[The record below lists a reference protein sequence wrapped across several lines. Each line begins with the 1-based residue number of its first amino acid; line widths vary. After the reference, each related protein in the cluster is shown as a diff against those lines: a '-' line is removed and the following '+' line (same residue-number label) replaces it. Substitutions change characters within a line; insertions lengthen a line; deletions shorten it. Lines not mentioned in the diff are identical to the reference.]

1 MATQFIAE
9 IGQNHNG
16 DIELAKQL
24 MQAAKDAGVDFVKFQ
39 KRDVEIAVPPDEWD
53 ILRETP
59 WGTMPYIDYRKR
71 LEFDTEQYD
80 EIAEAAGKIGILWF
94 ASVWDVPSV
103 DFMLDY
109 DPPYMKVPSAKLTD
123 DVLLHYLREIDIPII
138 LSTGMSTLEEIDHAM
153 TLLKPDIVMHCTST
167 YPAPP
172 EELNLRVIPHFIERY
187 KTEIGYSGHET
198 GLAATIAAVALGA
211 TWIER
216 HVTLDR
222 SMWGSDQAAS
232 VEPEGLRRLVRYIK
246 TTDRALGTGIKKIEA
261 GEIEPMKRLRGDHGT
276 HTKDG

>member
-24 MQAAKDAGVDFVKFQ
+24 MQSAKDAGVDFVKFQ

-80 EIAEAAGKIGILWF
+80 EIAAAAGKIGILWF

-138 LSTGMSTLEEIDHAM
+138 LRDW
-153 TLLKPDIVMHCTST
+153 LLRTRD
-167 YPAPP
+167 
-172 EELNLRVIPHFIERY
+172 
-187 KTEIGYSGHET
+187 
-198 GLAATIAAVALGA
+198 
-211 TWIER
+211 
-216 HVTLDR
+216 
-222 SMWGSDQAAS
+222 
-232 VEPEGLRRLVRYIK
+232 
-246 TTDRALGTGIKKIEA
+246 GTGSNHCCCCA
-261 GEIEPMKRLRGDHGT
+261 GSNMDRETCHTRPFYVGIRSGSKCGARGVASSGT
-276 HTKDG
+276 IHKDNGSRPGNRHQKNRSG